1 MTEQTDQAILDQI
14 HQLMVEEHEL
24 SQANVGGGGAPGV
37 ADRLGEVDVEIDRL
51 WDLIRQRRARR
62 RAGEDPDGASLRP
75 AGTVEGYQQ

>member
-1 MTEQTDQAILDQI
+1 MTEQSDQSVLDRI
-14 HQLMVEEHEL
+14 HELMVEEHQL
-24 SQANVGGGGAPGV
+24 SQANVGGGGEPGV
-37 ADRLGEVDVEIDRL
+37 AERLGQVDVEIDQL